1 MTRSPSSDGPDWSP
15 AVKHA
20 DLSREEQVAEAVALV
35 RGLLGDRDASKVSV
49 RVARGGTYMID
60 AEVGEGKVAGVV
72 PLSRRQ
78 R

>member
-1 MTRSPSSDGPDWSP
+1 
-15 AVKHA
+15 VKHA

-60 AEVGEGKVAGVV
+60 AEVGEGAKVAGVV